1 MKIGFIGL
9 GMMGTGM
16 ALNLRKAGHDLVVH
30 DVRKDSAQPHLAA
43 GATWAAT
50 VTELGRAAD
59 VVFTSLPGPKEMQ
72 QVGLGEG
79 GLLGS
84 MRQGTVWVDL
94 STNSP
99 VVERE
104 VFQRFKEKGIALLD
118 APVSGGP
125 AGANSGKLAIYVGGD
140 RDAFE
145 RVKPLLDAIG
155 DQVMY
160 VGKIGAG
167 SSAKLVHNLASLV
180 TRMALAEVFTL
191 GVKAGVEPL
200 ELWHAMRQGAI
211 GRSRTFDRMTEYLQS
226 KYEPASFTVRLA
238 HKDFTLGMEL
248 AEQLGVPMQVGEAAY
263 QYFNEALER
272 GWENRDSRAPMQI
285 QNERAGVEI
294 KVSAEDIRK
303 TLARG

>member
-1 MKIGFIGL
+1 MKLGFIGL
-9 GMMGTGM
+9 GMMGEGM
-16 ALNLRKAGHDLVVH
+16 ALNLRKAGHEVLVH
-30 DVRKDSAQPHLAA
+30 DVREARAQPHRAA
-43 GATWAAT
+43 GSQWAGSIAE
-50 VTELGRAAD
+50 VGRAAD

-72 QVGLGEG
+72 QVGLGDG
-79 GLLGS
+79 GLLAA
-84 MRQGTVWVDL
+84 MRPGGVWIDL

-99 VVERE
+99 TVVRD
-104 VFQRFKEKGIALLD
+104 VGQRFNDKGIALLD

-125 AGANSGKLAIYVGGD
+125 AGARSGKLAIYVGGE
-140 RDAFE
+140 RAVFE
-145 RVKPLLDAIG
+145 RQKPLLDAIG

-160 VGKIGAG
+160 VGLLGAG

-226 KYEPASFTVRLA
+226 KYEPANFTVRLA
-238 HKDFTLGMEL
+238 HKDFTLGLEL

-272 GWENRDSRAPMQI
+272 GWADRDSRAPMQI
-285 QNERAGVEI
+285 QNERAGVTI
-294 KVSAEDIRK
+294 KESAEDVQK